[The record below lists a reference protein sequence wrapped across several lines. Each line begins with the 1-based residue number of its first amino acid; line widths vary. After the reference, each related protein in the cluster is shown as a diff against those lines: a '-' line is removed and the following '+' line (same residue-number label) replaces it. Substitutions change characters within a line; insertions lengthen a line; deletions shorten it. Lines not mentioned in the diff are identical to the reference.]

1 MVLTPQTRAL
11 SALVLAV
18 TVILGSWSR
27 GAYALNMLFLQSD
40 ARIAAIVGSLV
51 PFAVAGL
58 ALVLAGSVLSAPSTD
73 GEGTAGWEQHVAGA
87 ARLLAAAAILLTL
100 LVLLGALVH
109 EDGIYKTIY

>member
-27 GAYALNMLFLQSD
+27 GGYALNMLFLQSD

-51 PFAVAGL
+51 PFAAAGL